1 MSDKRHQKP
10 YRLLC
15 GRFYLSH
22 FFIFGGIMTQP
33 TFIENT
39 INYAKQG
46 AEYYKVFFLEKDY
59 LIYSRDFKN
68 QDYYIVVAQEKNFLH
83 LTGMSLKN
91 KYDAKKFVKKLIND
105 EIEESDIDPP
115 SSFKRGAI
123 RDKRSILSELKNFWS
138 QQLEVEEDFTH
149 NKVTCKLASTN
160 GKCTLGFI
168 DNGSLRPST
177 LLKGKLTSDKK
188 VPVHCILSR
197 PRNAKLFDKIEYGEI
212 SAIEQQTLEEI
223 ENKLDLYKLR

>member
-1 MSDKRHQKP
+1 M
-10 YRLLC
+10 
-15 GRFYLSH
+15 
-22 FFIFGGIMTQP
+22 
-33 TFIENT
+33 
-39 INYAKQG
+39 
-46 AEYYKVFFLEKDY
+46 
-59 LIYSRDFKN
+59 
-68 QDYYIVVAQEKNFLH
+68 
-83 LTGMSLKN
+83 
-91 KYDAKKFVKKLIND
+91 
-105 EIEESDIDPP
+105 
-115 SSFKRGAI
+115 
-123 RDKRSILSELKNFWS
+123 
-138 QQLEVEEDFTH
+138 EEDFTH

-223 ENKLDLYKLR
+223 ENKVSDEKIKKKVTEIASTLHNKLNNLFSITY

>member
-1 MSDKRHQKP
+1 
-10 YRLLC
+10 
-15 GRFYLSH
+15 
-22 FFIFGGIMTQP
+22 MTQP

-46 AEYYKVFFLEKDY
+46 ARYYKDFFLEKDY

-68 QDYYIVVAQEKNFLH
+68 RDYYIIVAQEKNFLH

-91 KYDAKKFVKKLIND
+91 KYDAKRFVKKLIND
-105 EIEESDIDPP
+105 EIEESDIYPP

-123 RDKRSILSELKNFWS
+123 RDKRIVLNELENFWS
-138 QQLEVEEDFTH
+138 QKLEVEEDFIH

-168 DNGSLRPST
+168 DNGFLRPST

-188 VPVHCILSR
+188 VPVHCILSK
-197 PRNAKLFDKIEYGEI
+197 PRNAKLFDAIEYGEI

-223 ENKLDLYKLR
+223 EDQLDLNKLR

>member
-1 MSDKRHQKP
+1 MR
-10 YRLLC
+10 RI
-15 GRFYLSH
+15 LSFA
-22 FFIFGGIMTQP
+22 FFIFGGIMTEP

-46 AEYYKVFFLEKDY
+46 AEYYKDFFLAKDY

-68 QDYYIVVAQEKNFLH
+68 RNYYIVVAQEKNFLH

-91 KYDAKKFVKKLIND
+91 KYDAKRFVKKLIND
-105 EIEESDIDPP
+105 EIEESDIYLP

-123 RDKRSILSELKNFWS
+123 RDKRIVLNELENFWS
-138 QQLEVEEDFTH
+138 QKLEVEENFIH
-149 NKVTCKLASTN
+149 NKVSCKLASTN

-168 DNGSLRPST
+168 ENGFLRPAT
-177 LLKGKLTSDKK
+177 LLRGKLTSENR
-188 VPVHCILSR
+188 VPVHCILSK
-197 PRNAKLFDKIEYGEI
+197 PRNAKLFDTIEYGEI

-223 ENKLDLYKLR
+223 ENQLDLNKLR